1 MGQEILKQQQE
12 LEERIRGFEQD
23 DGEVGEE
30 TTERLKELDEAM
42 RTWEGQNEGM
52 MRELGGKVGLDELT
66 VLTNRV
72 RLQRFPSLNRR

>member
-30 TTERLKELDEAM
+30 TTERLKVLDEAM

-52 MRELGGKVGLDELT
+52 MRELGGKVGLDEPT